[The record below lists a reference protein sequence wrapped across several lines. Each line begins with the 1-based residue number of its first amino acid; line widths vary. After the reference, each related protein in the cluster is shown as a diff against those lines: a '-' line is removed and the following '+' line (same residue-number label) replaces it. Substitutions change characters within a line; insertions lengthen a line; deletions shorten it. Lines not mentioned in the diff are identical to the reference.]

1 MSMVK
6 SLERLEQRLAVMVA
20 AQETSQAWSSL
31 GEEGPVCFLFL
42 FFQPSFAERQRATC
56 RSPGVAAQGCCGPAG
71 ERSGAGEETG
81 GKWREVPERGSAA
94 RAGEGPGTGNG
105 QGRGEPALLNE
116 HICQNGLPFLLNCQP
131 GNSFLPR
138 IRGKCSVW
146 GELKAICVRD
156 SPEPAWRERA
166 PAIGVLY
173 FFLLFKQG
181 LGDGCHPSHHVK
193 RFPPA
198 F

>member
-1 MSMVK
+1 MVK

-42 FFQPSFAERQRATC
+42 FFQPSFAERQRATAGAWGWPQ
-56 RSPGVAAQGCCGPAG
+56 RAAAVRRG
-71 ERSGAGEETG
+71 SGAGQERKRG

-131 GNSFLPR
+131 SNSFLPR

-156 SPEPAWRERA
+156 SPEPAWRELA

>member
-31 GEEGPVCFLFL
+31 GEEGPVCFLFH
-42 FFQPSFAERQRATC
+42 FFTPSFAERQRAMC
-56 RSPGVAAQGCCGPAG
+56 WSLGVAAKGCCGPEGSGAG
-71 ERSGAGEETG
+71 QGGAGEETG

-131 GNSFLPR
+131 SNSFLPR

-146 GELKAICVRD
+146 GELKAICVHD
-156 SPEPAWRERA
+156 SPEPSAGASLEGASPGHWG
-166 PAIGVLY
+166 PL
-173 FFLLFKQG
+173 FLFVIQTG
-181 LGDGCHPSHHVK
+181 LG
-193 RFPPA
+193 
-198 F
+198 